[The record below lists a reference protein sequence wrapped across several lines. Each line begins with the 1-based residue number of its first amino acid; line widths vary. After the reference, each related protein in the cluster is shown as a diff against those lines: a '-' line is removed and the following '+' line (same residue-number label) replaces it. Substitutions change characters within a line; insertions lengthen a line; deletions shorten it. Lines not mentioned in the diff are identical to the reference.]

1 MTVVVGA
8 DHAGYAAKEVVRE
21 RLRALGYD
29 LIDVG
34 ATSPAPVDF
43 PDIAMAACQEVLS
56 GRAERGVLV
65 CGTGIGAAM
74 AANKV
79 NGIRAALAHDT
90 YSAHQAVE
98 HDDANVLCLGAQIV
112 GPALMLEL
120 IVTFLKARW
129 EASEDFTRRL
139 QKLHSLESA
148 SYLVAGNDREGK

>member
-21 RLRALGYD
+21 QLRALGYN

-34 ATSPAPVDF
+34 TASTAPVDF
-43 PDIAMAACQEVLS
+43 PDIAKAACQEVLS

-74 AANKV
+74 AANKF

-90 YSAHQAVE
+90 YSAHQSVE

-120 IVTFLKARW
+120 ITTFLKARW

-139 QKLHSLESA
+139 QKLRSLESA
-148 SYLVAGNDREGK
+148 PYLVAGNDRDGK

>member
-1 MTVVVGA
+1 MIVVVGA
-8 DHAGYAAKEVVRE
+8 DHAGYASKEVVRE
-21 RLRALGYD
+21 QLRALGYD

-43 PDIAMAACQEVLS
+43 PDIALAACQEILS

-79 NGIRAALAHDT
+79 DGIRAALAHDT
-90 YSAHQAVE
+90 YSSHQAVE

-112 GPALMLEL
+112 GPALMLE
-120 IVTFLKARW
+120 IITTFLKARW
-129 EASEDFTRRL
+129 EASEDFSRRVR
-139 QKLHSLESA
+139 KLRALESG
-148 SYLVAGNDREGK
+148 SNVVVGDDNGR

>member
-21 RLRALGYD
+21 QLRALGYD

-34 ATSPAPVDF
+34 ATSAAPIDF
-43 PDIAMAACQEVLS
+43 PDIAVAACQEVLS

-90 YSAHQAVE
+90 YSAHQSVE

-120 IVTFLKARW
+120 ITTFLKARW
-129 EASEDFTRRL
+129 EASEDFNRRL
-139 QKLHSLESA
+139 QKLRALESP
-148 SYLVAGNDREGK
+148 SYLVAGNDGDGK